1 MKLNQLPKKLKIVL
15 TQNNNSLNVN
25 QLTEKIK
32 STRDKISRESHL
44 NCITA
49 DLTKSASSKVTSLN
63 TDGALFGKTIAI
75 KDNLNLINTPT
86 TCASKIL
93 NGHDSVYTAT
103 SVQKI
108 IDAQGSIVAKTN
120 MDEFAMGSSNEHS
133 VYGPTK
139 NPHNTDYVPGGSSGG
154 SAVAVAA
161 GIVDMALGS
170 DTGGSVRQPASFCGV
185 YGLKPT
191 YGRVSRYGLTAFASS
206 FDQVGVFAN
215 TVEDTVSL
223 FEVIAG
229 HDESDSTSA
238 NEPVEPFNYNENT
251 TKKLRIGLPKEFL
264 GEGIDPEIRHALTE
278 KVEFLKDS
286 GFEIIDV
293 SLPNTEHAIASYY
306 ILTTAEAST
315 NLSRFDGVRFGHRA
329 TSTDLHEMYVNS
341 RNGGFGDEVKRRIML
356 GTFVLS
362 SGYYDA
368 YYTQAQKVRR
378 LIRDDYTTVFN
389 EVDVLLTP
397 TSPILPF
404 KRGEKLTDPLQM
416 YMADV
421 CTVPMSLAGVP
432 ALNIPT
438 GKSKSNLPIGLQLTG
453 NFFNENDLFSVA
465 KFISEN

>member
-1 MKLNQLPKKLKIVL
+1 MD
-15 TQNNNSLNVN
+15 VN
-25 QLTEKIK
+25 QLTEKIN
-32 STRDKISRESHL
+32 STREKISRESNL

-49 DLTKSASSKVTSLN
+49 DLTESASSQLSSLN
-63 TDGALFGKTIAI
+63 VNGTLFGKTIAI

-93 NGHDSVYTAT
+93 DGHDSIYTAT
-103 SVQKI
+103 AVQKI

-139 NPHNTDYVPGGSSGG
+139 NPHNIDYVPGGSSGG

-215 TVEDTVSL
+215 SVEDTASL

-229 HDESDSTSA
+229 HDKKDSTSA
-238 NEPVEPFNYNENT
+238 KEIVEPFDYNESA

-264 GEGIDPEIRHALTE
+264 GEGINPEIRQALTQ
-278 KVEFLKDS
+278 KVEYLKDS
-286 GFEIIDV
+286 KFQIIDV
-293 SLPNTEHAIASYY
+293 SLPHTEHAIATYY

-329 TSTDLHEMYVNS
+329 TSDDLSEMYLYS
-341 RNGGFGDEVKRRIML
+341 RSNGFGDEVKRRIML

-378 LIRDDYTTVFN
+378 LIRDDYTNVFD

-432 ALNIPT
+432 ALNIPV
-438 GKSKSNLPIGLQLTG
+438 GKSKMGLPIGLQLTG
-453 NFFNENDLFSVA
+453 NFFREKNLFGVA
-465 KFISEN
+465 QFLESN

>member
-1 MKLNQLPKKLKIVL
+1 LDVD
-15 TQNNNSLNVN
+15 

-32 STRDKISRESHL
+32 YTRDKIFGQSNL

-49 DLTKSASSKVTSLN
+49 DLTKFASSNISSLN
-63 TDGALFGKTIAI
+63 TDGILFGKTIAI
-75 KDNLNLINTPT
+75 KDNLNLINTST

-93 NGHDSVYTAT
+93 DGHDSIYTAT

-133 VYGPTK
+133 VFGSVK
-139 NPHNTDYVPGGSSGG
+139 NPHNVDYVSGGSSGG

-170 DTGGSVRQPASFCGV
+170 DTGGSVRQPASFCGI

-215 TVEDTVSL
+215 SVEDTASL

-229 HDESDSTSA
+229 HDKNDSTSA
-238 NEPVEPFNYNENT
+238 KEIVEPYSYNKLNV
-251 TKKLRIGLPKEFL
+251 KNLRIGLPKEFL
-264 GEGIDPEIRHALTE
+264 GEGIDPEICNALTE
-278 KVEFLKDS
+278 KVDFLKDNR
-286 GFEIIDV
+286 FTIVDV
-293 SLPNTEHAIASYY
+293 SLPHTEHAIATYY

-315 NLSRFDGVRFGHRA
+315 NLSRFDGVRFGQRA
-329 TSTDLHEMYVNS
+329 TSDDIHEMYVKS
-341 RNGGFGDEVKRRIML
+341 RSDGFGEEVKRRIML

-378 LIRDDYTTVFN
+378 LIRDDYIKVFD

-404 KRGEKLTDPLQM
+404 KREKKLTNPLQM
-416 YMADV
+416 YMADI

-438 GKSKSNLPIGLQLTG
+438 GKSKSGLPIGLQLTG
-453 NFFNENDLFSVA
+453 NFFKENDLFGVA
-465 KFISEN
+465 KLLESN

>member
-1 MKLNQLPKKLKIVL
+1 MNG
-15 TQNNNSLNVN
+15 T
-25 QLTEKIK
+25 
-32 STRDKISRESHL
+32 
-44 NCITA
+44 
-49 DLTKSASSKVTSLN
+49 
-63 TDGALFGKTIAI
+63 LFGKTIAI

-93 NGHDSVYTAT
+93 DGHDSIYTAT
-103 SVQKI
+103 AVQKI

-139 NPHNTDYVPGGSSGG
+139 NPHNIDYVPGGSSGG

-215 TVEDTVSL
+215 SVEDTASL

-229 HDESDSTSA
+229 HDKKDSTSA
-238 NEPVEPFNYNENT
+238 KEIVEPFDYNESA

-264 GEGIDPEIRHALTE
+264 GEGINPEIRQALTQ
-278 KVEFLKDS
+278 KVEYLKDS
-286 GFEIIDV
+286 KFQIIDV
-293 SLPNTEHAIASYY
+293 SLPHTEHAIATYY

-329 TSTDLHEMYVNS
+329 TSDDLSEMYLYS
-341 RNGGFGDEVKRRIML
+341 RSNGFGDEVKRRIML
-356 GTFVLS
+356 GAFVLS

-378 LIRDDYTTVFN
+378 LIRDDYTNVFD

-432 ALNIPT
+432 ALNIPV
-438 GKSKSNLPIGLQLTG
+438 GKSKMGLPIGLQLTG
-453 NFFNENDLFSVA
+453 NFFREKNLFGVA
-465 KFISEN
+465 QFLESN